1 MFEFL
6 KSIFLYRDYL
16 IQSVMRDLRKRYK
29 RSILGYLWSMLNP
42 LLMMIVL
49 TVVFSKMMRSEDI
62 DHYAIF
68 LFAGMIPWTYF
79 SSTVLASLHAIKGN
93 IQIISQIP
101 VPKYLFVLSLAFS
114 NMYTFVISLVPLI
127 LISLF
132 MGHPITWHFLLFPI
146 CFIPLFFITM
156 GVSLCLAALNV
167 FFEDTEHLTGVVIQ
181 AMYFLCPI
189 LYPMT
194 MLPPEVVTILEFNP
208 MFSMTII
215 FKDIFYNNQIPEM
228 HNIIYTLVSSVLV
241 LIAGLVIFNK
251 ADKRMIYFT

>member
-1 MFEFL
+1 
-6 KSIFLYRDYL
+6 
-16 IQSVMRDLRKRYK
+16 
-29 RSILGYLWSMLNP
+29 
-42 LLMMIVL
+42 
-49 TVVFSKMMRSEDI
+49 
-62 DHYAIF
+62 
-68 LFAGMIPWTYF
+68 
-79 SSTVLASLHAIKGN
+79 
-93 IQIISQIP
+93 
-101 VPKYLFVLSLAFS
+101 
-114 NMYTFVISLVPLI
+114 
-127 LISLF
+127 
-132 MGHPITWHFLLFPI
+132 
-146 CFIPLFFITM
+146 M